1 MWKTLETASPSSGEQ
16 SNVLGSALQL
26 SGRRPLLLPGCPP
39 APAPLPSALCSPHRR
54 PSPGHG
60 VAVGAPK
67 VLSTAPKS
75 LEALEVMGLDVGEK
89 QNRHLTHA
97 CTRAHA
103 HRVWLL
109 SGSCCVATGLSQLP
123 VPSACCLNSHSPWGP
138 RLPAW
143 PGWPVS
149 GPSTTLLPAISSVLP
164 RLVLESEH
172 RGRSEVDAGGGGG
185 GARHVAGEVFLLG
198 VHPDLSFL
206 GGPLP
211 GEGRAVRASPHS
223 LSHCEM

>member
-26 SGRRPLLLPGCPP
+26 SGRRPSLLPGCPP

-138 RLPAW
+138 RPPAW

-149 GPSTTLLPAISSVLP
+149 GPSTTLLPAISSRP
-164 RLVLESEH
+164 PPP
-172 RGRSEVDAGGGGG
+172 GPGI
-185 GARHVAGEVFLLG
+185 GA
-198 VHPDLSFL
+198 
-206 GGPLP
+206 
-211 GEGRAVRASPHS
+211 
-223 LSHCEM
+223 